1 MLAKR
6 RLFGALLFML
16 TLLSSA
22 ACAKLNLKPYE
33 VPSASG
39 TEVEILAPE
48 VYLLLHDSP
57 LNGGK
62 LKTALVLLDHGQTVF
77 EQRLPDHTA
86 DSENLS
92 YRLLVA
98 DANRYGILTTES
110 HSNFIRFRL
119 LEDGA
124 LSEGFSVQ
132 GDLTGYA
139 ASLGWL
145 CNLSWEGGAYAVNRF
160 DWNGILLAST
170 PVSPLHAATYGG
182 FTVLADKS
190 VAYIAP
196 DIDISQGRYA
206 LNHLR
211 VSADGEPLSAVHIPL
226 PSDSS
231 TTYGAFSP
239 DGGMLSYTESH
250 ALTEPSQFFLARS
263 DAAGRLLF
271 TKMLKAADIN
281 VRVNCALL
289 RDDGSTTLYGTATRT
304 ARKYFAVFRLDLD
317 AGGNIIARDVRD
329 FTIRATYLYSVK
341 LDPLGN
347 AYVVA
352 QDYKHPIAVVPFDA
366 LPVCDNPGLTLT
378 NDGI

>member
-92 YRLLVA
+92 YRLFVA
-98 DANRYGILTTES
+98 DANRYGILTTGS

-139 ASLGWL
+139 ALLGWL

-190 VAYIAP
+190 VAYIAL

-211 VSADGEPLSAVHIPL
+211 VSAGRRTAFRRPYFSAVRQLHHIRRVF
-226 PSDSS
+226 
-231 TTYGAFSP
+231 ARRR
-239 DGGMLSYTESH
+239 H
-250 ALTEPSQFFLARS
+250 AL
-263 DAAGRLLF
+263 
-271 TKMLKAADIN
+271 
-281 VRVNCALL
+281 
-289 RDDGSTTLYGTATRT
+289 LYGIPRADGALAILSRPFGCGRPP
-304 ARKYFAVFRLDLD
+304 AFHQNAQGGGYQRPRQLRPFA
-317 AGGNIIARDVRD
+317 
-329 FTIRATYLYSVK
+329 
-341 LDPLGN
+341 
-347 AYVVA
+347 
-352 QDYKHPIAVVPFDA
+352 
-366 LPVCDNPGLTLT
+366 
-378 NDGI
+378 

>member
-22 ACAKLNLKPYE
+22 ACAKINLKPYE

-48 VYLLLHDSP
+48 VYLLLHDSS

-86 DSENLS
+86 DSETLS
-92 YRLLVA
+92 YQLFVA

-160 DWNGILLAST
+160 DWDGILLAST

-239 DGGMLSYTESH
+239 DGGMLSYTES
-250 ALTEPSQFFLARS
+250 
-263 DAAGRLLF
+263 
-271 TKMLKAADIN
+271 
-281 VRVNCALL
+281 
-289 RDDGSTTLYGTATRT
+289 TR
-304 ARKYFAVFRLDLD
+304 
-317 AGGNIIARDVRD
+317 
-329 FTIRATYLYSVK
+329 
-341 LDPLGN
+341 
-347 AYVVA
+347 
-352 QDYKHPIAVVPFDA
+352 
-366 LPVCDNPGLTLT
+366 
-378 NDGI
+378 

>member
-22 ACAKLNLKPYE
+22 ACAQLNLKPYE
-33 VPSASG
+33 VSSASG

-92 YRLLVA
+92 YRLFVA

-139 ASLGWL
+139 ALLGWL
-145 CNLSWEGGAYAVNRF
+145 CNLSWEGGTYAVNRF
-160 DWNGILLAST
+160 DWDGLLLAST

-281 VRVNCALL
+281 VRVNCPF
-289 RDDGSTTLYGTATRT
+289 TR
-304 ARKYFAVFRLDLD
+304 RRLDHALRHGD
-317 AGGNIIARDVRD
+317 PNRPKILRRVPAGSGRRREHHCPRHPRFHHPRHVSVQRQTRSARQR
-329 FTIRATYLYSVK
+329 IRGRSRLQAPHRRR
-341 LDPLGN
+341 PL
-347 AYVVA
+347 
-352 QDYKHPIAVVPFDA
+352 
-366 LPVCDNPGLTLT
+366 
-378 NDGI
+378 